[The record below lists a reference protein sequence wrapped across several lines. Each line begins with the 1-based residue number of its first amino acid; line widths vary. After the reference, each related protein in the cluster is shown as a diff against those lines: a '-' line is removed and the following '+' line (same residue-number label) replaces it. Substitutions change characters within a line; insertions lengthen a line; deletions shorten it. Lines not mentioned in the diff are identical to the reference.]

1 MNRPKL
7 TQSFQHGIKA
17 TDRSS
22 FELKHHEFEQLQSVS
37 VLLSA
42 RLRNSPSFILEI
54 HCICIHRIHQVWMDL
69 KERFDKR
76 NLTRVYQ
83 LHREIYTMT
92 QGTSSVSEYFSRLRN
107 VRDEY
112 LSLVPLP
119 GGDRAYAEHM
129 EQQKLMQFLMGLN
142 ETYSQSRNQILL
154 TVPSPSLNQA
164 YNMIMQD
171 ESQRLQSNMI
181 SQCAQPLQQLDL
193 NDSTILAS
201 TQGNRFKKNTS
212 LYCDYCNMKG
222 HKRENCYKLVGYP
235 QNAKFNRRKSFD
247 KVQNHEPN
255 QLVGNNFGTTR
266 GPMANNANLTESAT
280 STMPVPCTTGVVLTV
295 PFPVFTPEQYQHILN
310 LIAKEPPSQEAA
322 ANMTG
327 PLQWQGEGDW

>member
-1 MNRPKL
+1 MHIIICIVNDKSVRFISSNFISLYNCSLSSFSTECLSQL

-22 FELKHHEFEQLQSVS
+22 FELKHHEFEQLQSV
-37 VLLSA
+37 
-42 RLRNSPSFILEI
+42 
-54 HCICIHRIHQVWMDL
+54 VWMDL

-327 PLQWQGEGDW
+327 FST

>member
-1 MNRPKL
+1 
-7 TQSFQHGIKA
+7 
-17 TDRSS
+17 
-22 FELKHHEFEQLQSVS
+22 
-37 VLLSA
+37 
-42 RLRNSPSFILEI
+42 
-54 HCICIHRIHQVWMDL
+54 
-69 KERFDKR
+69 
-76 NLTRVYQ
+76 
-83 LHREIYTMT
+83 
-92 QGTSSVSEYFSRLRN
+92 
-107 VRDEY
+107 
-112 LSLVPLP
+112 
-119 GGDRAYAEHM
+119 M

-266 GPMANNANLTESAT
+266 GPMANNANLTESTA
-280 STMPVPCTTGVVLTV
+280 STMLVPCTTGVVPTV
-295 PFPVFTPEQYQHILN
+295 TFPVFTPEQYQQILN

-322 ANMTG
+322 ANMAGFST
-327 PLQWQGEGDW
+327 